1 LERWAE
7 EAGASRYVFA
17 EYESPDPEGSARLII
32 NGDLS
37 LSLEALRRE
46 IARIDHQPCAEHRA
60 FTGALLESGRACGA
74 LVRQEL
80 AAETAFAEGS
90 AVACIARALPSGSQW
105 MLGNSLPIRDVDAY
119 VTDAADVTILS
130 QRGAN
135 GIDGLVAAAAGSA
148 MGRRLPTLLLL
159 GDVSLLHDLGGL
171 AVARLLRTPLVIA
184 VLDNDGGRIFDQ
196 LPVHGLFGAEPAL
209 AQFWR
214 TSPGCDLRHAAHL
227 FGLHYSSPIS
237 EAELSTQTHE
247 ALQRNSATLLHVR
260 VGPDSA
266 RTVRERVLSRLG
278 AWVREP
284 KT

>member
-1 LERWAE
+1 
-7 EAGASRYVFA
+7 
-17 EYESPDPEGSARLII
+17 LIV

-37 LSLEALRRE
+37 VSLEALRRE
-46 IARIDHQPCAEHRA
+46 LALIMHQPHAEQRA
-60 FTGALLESGRACGA
+60 FTSALLESGRACGA
-74 LVRQEL
+74 LVREQL
-80 AAETAFAEGS
+80 AAEPVLAEGS

-119 VTDAADVTILS
+119 VTGAADLAILS

-148 MGRRLPTLLLL
+148 MGTRLPTLLLL

-171 AVARLLRTPLVIA
+171 AVARVLRTPLVFA
-184 VLDNDGGRIFDQ
+184 VLDNEGGRIFDQ
-196 LPVHGLFGAEPAL
+196 LPVHRLYGAESGL

-227 FGLHYSSPIS
+227 FGLHYSSPTS

-266 RTVRERVLSRLG
+266 RTVRERVLARLA
-278 AWVREP
+278 AWAPE
-284 KT
+284 TSG

>member
-1 LERWAE
+1 LERWAV

-17 EYESPDPEGSARLII
+17 EYESPDPEGSARMIV
-32 NGDLS
+32 NGELS
-37 LSLEALRRE
+37 SSLGGLRRE
-46 IARIDHQPCAEHRA
+46 IALMLHQPRAEQRA
-60 FTGALLESGRACGA
+60 FTSALLESGRVCAA
-74 LVRQEL
+74 LVREEL
-80 AAETAFAEGS
+80 AAESALAEGS
-90 AVACIARALPSGSQW
+90 AVACIARTLPSGSQW
-105 MLGNSLPIRDVDAY
+105 MLGNSLPIREVDAY
-119 VTDAADVTILS
+119 VTGAADVAILS

-148 MGRRLPTLLLL
+148 MGTRLPTLLLL

-196 LPVHGLFGAEPAL
+196 LPVHGLYGAEPGL

-227 FGLHYSSPIS
+227 FALHYSSPTS
-237 EAELSTQTHE
+237 EAELSTLTHD
-247 ALQRNSATLLHVR
+247 ALRRNSATLLHVR

-266 RTVRERVLSRLG
+266 RTVRERVLARIG
-278 AWVREP
+278 AWAREP
-284 KT
+284 NG